1 MADGPGCDDVRAVTA
16 ELSLGVAAGEDR
28 ARAVH
33 HLEHCAR
40 CRGEVGEFAEVL
52 DELLLLAPERE
63 PPPGF
68 ESLVL
73 AKMDSQRPRHR
84 WQKILALSAAAC
96 IAAAIG
102 AGTVWM
108 GTGEDRRTAESFRS
122 ALERAGGQYFGV
134 EFLHTGDGQRVGHA
148 FVYGGAPSW
157 VFVVLKDSSQ
167 SGSFD
172 VEVVT
177 HRDEV
182 IPVGTLELGS
192 GDPGAGLTLP
202 VELRDV
208 GRIQLIPHG
217 GGEALEAELPRPP
230 SPSD

>member
-1 MADGPGCDDVRAVTA
+1 MADGPGCDEVRALTA

-40 CRGEVGEFAEVL
+40 CREEVGDLAEVL

-73 AKMDSQRPRHR
+73 TKMNPRRLGRR
-84 WQKILALSAAAC
+84 WQRILALSAAAC
-96 IAAAIG
+96 VAAAIG
-102 AGTVWM
+102 AGAVWM
-108 GTGEDRRTAESFRS
+108 GTGEDRRTAESFRA

-134 EFLHTGDGQRVGHA
+134 EFLHTGSGGRVGHA

-157 VFVVLKDSSQ
+157 VFVVVKDPSE
-167 SGSFD
+167 SGSFN
-172 VEVVT
+172 VEVIT
-177 HRDEV
+177 HQNEV
-182 IPVGTLELGS
+182 VPAGTLELS
-192 GDPGAGLTLP
+192 AGDQGAGLTLP
-202 VELRDV
+202 IELRDV
-208 GRIQLIPHG
+208 SRIQLVPRG
-217 GGEALEAELPRPP
+217 GGETLEAELPPPP